1 MPVDFIGLFSLL
13 VAALVRFVVVD
24 GLAVLLHGL
33 DR

>member
-13 VAALVRFVVVD
+13 VAAHVRFVVVD